1 MNDAPRISI
10 QGQGQG
16 DVPVS
21 FRASRFGERFGTK
34 VDAALLPEVC
44 NEQLNMVLG
53 HTRLGTLVATA
64 FAVFLALQLRGTAL
78 PAWIVDGWLVA
89 KLGVAAARICI
100 SVHYDR
106 LGRPGGPGWSRTT
119 DGWLLADGIVWGA
132 AGYTL
137 MSSPVEL
144 AALACVVMGCVS
156 CVATFGLQFSKRSTA
171 AYVAPILTLTALGL
185 LTRGDQI
192 GSIAGTG
199 LLMLLGLLLATAVA
213 SEKRLV
219 DMLTLRLR
227 AQALSLEKDEA
238 LKLALRQSAVKTQF
252 ISNVSH
258 ELRTPLHG
266 ILGVTRLLRLDASDS
281 VVTRRLE
288 LIESSGTHLLGL
300 INDLLDISRIEAG
313 QFAMRRERFELG
325 AVVQNLA
332 DLYTVRAVEKGLEF
346 TLNLQLDE
354 PCWVTGDPARVR
366 QVLHNLLGNAVKF
379 TQRGTITLTLMRDTE
394 TGRLSAEVQDTGPG
408 IEAEDLAHVFEAF
421 RQVGGAASR
430 PFEGTGLGLTIA
442 RDIAQA
448 MGGDISMRSQVGVG
462 TCALFTAM
470 LPAAAPTEPA
480 AVPETFDHLLA
491 DGPSTCRVLIAEDD
505 DVNAVIAT
513 AYLEHMGI
521 NAERVKDGRLA
532 VHQALRETDRPD
544 LVLMDCRMPTMD
556 GMMATREIR
565 KQEECLG
572 LPRVPVVALTATTSD
587 INRQLCLNAGMD
599 DFMSKPYTRED
610 LQRVLQRW
618 TRRKVAVTS

>member
-1 MNDAPRISI
+1 VGESFGLKLDPALRAE
-10 QGQGQG
+10 
-16 DVPVS
+16 VS
-21 FRASRFGERFGTK
+21 
-34 VDAALLPEVC
+34 

-64 FAVFLALQLRGTAL
+64 FAVFLALQLRGVAV
-78 PAWIVDGWLVA
+78 PAWLVDGWLVV
-89 KLGVAAARICI
+89 KLVVAAARIYV
-100 SVHYDR
+100 SVRHQR
-106 LGRPGGPGWSRTT
+106 LGRPGGKGWARTT
-119 DGWLLADGIVWGA
+119 DAWLLADGIVWGA
-132 AGYTL
+132 AGFML
-137 MSSPVEL
+137 MSSPVQL
-144 AALACVVMGCVS
+144 AAVVCAVMACVS

-171 AYVAPILTLTALGL
+171 AYVAPILALTSIGL
-185 LTRGDQI
+185 FPRGDELGTI
-192 GSIAGTG
+192 GGTG
-199 LLMLLGLLLATAVA
+199 LLMLLGLLLATATA

-219 DMLTLRLR
+219 DVLMLRLR
-227 AQALSLEKDEA
+227 AQALSVEKDEA

-266 ILGVTRLLRLDASDS
+266 ILGVTRLLHLEADDS
-281 VVTRRLE
+281 AVTRRLE

-313 QFAMRRERFELG
+313 QFAMRSERFELG
-325 AVVQNLA
+325 TVIQNLA
-332 DLYTVRAVEKGLEF
+332 DLYTVRAIDKGLDF
-346 TLNLQLDE
+346 TLNLQLDL

-379 TQRGTITLTLMRDTE
+379 TQQGAITLTLMRDAE
-394 TGRLSAEVQDTGPG
+394 TGRLTAEVQDTGPG
-408 IEAEDLAHVFEAF
+408 IEASELEHVFEAF

-448 MGGDISMRSQVGVG
+448 MGGDIHMRSTVGVG
-462 TCALFTAM
+462 TCALFTAL
-470 LPAAAPTEPA
+470 LPKAAPPEASATSERPSSA
-480 AVPETFDHLLA
+480 ARSAT
-491 DGPSTCRVLIAEDD
+491 GSCRVLIAEDD

-513 AYLEHMGI
+513 AYLEHMGVTP
-521 NAERVKDGRLA
+521 ERVRDGRQA
-532 VHQALRETDRPD
+532 VRHALREIDRPD

-556 GMMATREIR
+556 GMAATREIR
-565 KQEECLG
+565 TQERSLG
-572 LPRVPVVALTATTSD
+572 LPRVPVIALTATTSD

-618 TRRKVAVTS
+618 AQRDVAVSS